1 MIMTNTE
8 TNAAKDTA
16 AAQIDAQAAGQTT
29 AQPNPAYGKI
39 YIVGLGPGDRD
50 HFSYRAVAAI
60 QDSHVIAG
68 YGLYVDLVRDLT
80 EGKEIISKGMKREI
94 ERANL
99 AIAEAK
105 KGKNVAVISG
115 GDPGVYGMAGIVLEL
130 VDDDIE
136 VEVVP
141 GITAA
146 TAAAASL
153 GAPLMHD
160 FAIISLSDLLTPY
173 DKIMDRIK
181 HCSMAD
187 MALVIYNPRS
197 LGRQKHLEDA
207 RRIMLEYKSPQ
218 TPVGLVRN
226 AKRGEEEVVITT
238 LENLPNEEVD
248 MLTVVLVGNSETRIQ
263 NGKMITPRGYHKKD
277 EYTGVAK
284 GE

>member
-1 MIMTNTE
+1 MEN
-8 TNAAKDTA
+8 KL
-16 AAQIDAQAAGQTT
+16 
-29 AQPNPAYGKI
+29 GKI

-50 HFSYRAVAAI
+50 HFSYRAVQAI
-60 QDSHVIAG
+60 EESDVVAG
-68 YGLYVDLVRDLT
+68 YGMYVDLVKDLL
-80 EGKEIISKGMKREI
+80 EGKEVISKGMKREI

-99 AIAEAK
+99 AIEEAK

-130 VDDDIE
+130 ADPEIEIE
-136 VEVVP
+136 VIP

-160 FAIISLSDLLTPY
+160 FALISLSDLLTPY

-187 MALVIYNPRS
+187 MAIVIYNPRS
-197 LGRQKHLEDA
+197 HGRQKHLDEA
-207 RRIMLEYKSPQ
+207 REIMLQYKSPE

-238 LENLPNEEVD
+238 LGNLPNEEVD
-248 MLTVVLVGNSETRIQ
+248 MLTVVLVGNSETRVQ
-263 NGKMITPRGYHKKD
+263 NGKMITPRGYHKKE
-277 EYTGVAK
+277 EYNA
-284 GE
+284 

>member
-1 MIMTNTE
+1 MEI
-8 TNAAKDTA
+8 KL
-16 AAQIDAQAAGQTT
+16 
-29 AQPNPAYGKI
+29 GKI

-50 HFSYRAVAAI
+50 HFSYRAVQAI
-60 QDSHVIAG
+60 EESDVIAG
-68 YGLYVDLVRDLT
+68 YGMYVDLVKDLL
-80 EGKEIISKGMKREI
+80 EGKEVISKGMKREI

-99 AIAEAK
+99 SIEEAK

-130 VDDDIE
+130 ADPEIE
-136 VEVVP
+136 IEVVP

-160 FAIISLSDLLTPY
+160 FALISLSDLLTPY

-187 MALVIYNPRS
+187 MAIVIYNPRS
-197 LGRQKHLEDA
+197 HGRQKHLDEA
-207 RRIMLEYKSPQ
+207 REIMLQYKSPE

-238 LENLPNEEVD
+238 LGNLPNEEVD
-248 MLTVVLVGNSETRIQ
+248 MLTVVLVGNSETREQ
-263 NGKMITPRGYHKKD
+263 NGKMITPRGYHKKE
-277 EYTGVAK
+277 EYHA
-284 GE
+284 

>member
-1 MIMTNTE
+1 MAN
-8 TNAAKDTA
+8 KL
-16 AAQIDAQAAGQTT
+16 
-29 AQPNPAYGKI
+29 GKI

-50 HFSYRAVAAI
+50 YFSYRAVQAI
-60 QDSHVIAG
+60 KEADVIAG
-68 YGLYVDLVRDLT
+68 YGMYVDLVKDLV
-80 EGKEIISKGMKREI
+80 EDKEVISKGMKKEI

-99 AIAEAK
+99 AIEEAK

-130 VDDDIE
+130 ADPEIE
-136 VEVVP
+136 IEVVP

-160 FAIISLSDLLTPY
+160 FAFISLSDLLTPY

-187 MALVIYNPRS
+187 MAIVIYNPRS
-197 LGRQKHLEDA
+197 HGRQKHLDEA
-207 RRIMLEYKSPQ
+207 REVMLKYKSPE

-238 LENLPNEEVD
+238 LKDLPNEKVD
-248 MLTVVLVGNSETRIQ
+248 MLTVVLIGNSETRIQ
-263 NGKMITPRGYHKKD
+263 NGKMITPRGYHNKEEYKD
-277 EYTGVAK
+277 S
-284 GE
+284 

>member
-1 MIMTNTE
+1 MQN
-8 TNAAKDTA
+8 K
-16 AAQIDAQAAGQTT
+16 
-29 AQPNPAYGKI
+29 GKI

-50 HFSYRAVAAI
+50 HFSYRAVR
-60 QDSHVIAG
+60 VIEEADVVAG
-68 YGLYVDLVRDLT
+68 YGLYIDLVKDLT
-80 EGKEIISKGMKREI
+80 EGKEVISKGMKREI

-99 AIAEAK
+99 AIEEAR

-130 VDDDIE
+130 IDDDIE

-173 DKIMDRIK
+173 DKIMKRIS
-181 HCSMAD
+181 HCSAAD
-187 MALVIYNPRS
+187 MAIVIYNPKSR
-197 LGRQKHLEDA
+197 GRQKHIEDA
-207 RRIMLEYKSPQ
+207 RQQMLEHKSPE

-226 AKRGEEEVVITT
+226 AKRGEEEIVITT
-238 LENLPNEEVD
+238 LGAMLNEEID
-248 MLTVVLVGNSETRIQ
+248 MLTVVLIGNSETRIQ
-263 NGKMITPRGYHKKD
+263 NGKMITPRGYHQKE
-277 EYTGVAK
+277 EYARTQ
-284 GE
+284 EQ